1 MRCHPGCS
9 SASSLAW
16 AGIAA
21 LLVVAGAATAVASP
35 AKLEAIEGSDVKRVI
50 LDAKASERIG
60 IQMTPVREE
69 KVVVRTVVLGEVKNE
84 PAAKMGAENPESFGS
99 APGTPAKPS
108 LSPSGQMRVLVLL
121 DADPDD
127 DVDDDVGDIDDEDS
141 AEIMA
146 PGDDDDDDQPLLAKR
161 VAMAS
166 QGETDANTLYFKIPG
181 GVHHNLTAGQRVG
194 VRLAAPGSGA
204 PKKVIPYS
212 AVLYDASGD
221 AWVYTSPEP
230 LQFVRARV
238 TIDRIDGDQAVL
250 QEGPVAGTKVVTVG
264 AAELFGAESGVGR

>member
-1 MRCHPGCS
+1 
-9 SASSLAW
+9 LL
-16 AGIAA
+16 IA
-21 LLVVAGAATAVASP
+21 AGAATAVASP
-35 AKLEAIEGSDVKRVI
+35 AKVEAIEGSDVKRLI
-50 LDAKASERIG
+50 LDDKTSERIG

-69 KVVVRTVVLGEVKNE
+69 KVVFRTVVLGEVKNE
-84 PAAKMGAENPESFGS
+84 PAAKTGAEIPESSGA
-99 APGTPAKPS
+99 APATPAKPS
-108 LSPSGQMRVLVLL
+108 LSPSGKMRVLVLL
-121 DADPDD
+121 DADPD

-141 AEIMA
+141 AEIMG

-204 PKKVIPYS
+204 RKKVIPYS

-238 TIDRIDGDQAVL
+238 TIDRIDGDLVVL
-250 QEGPVAGTKVVTVG
+250 QEGPAAGTKVVTVG
-264 AAELFGAESGVGR
+264 AAELFGAESGVGH

>member
-1 MRCHPGCS
+1 M
-9 SASSLAW
+9 
-16 AGIAA
+16 
-21 LLVVAGAATAVASP
+21 LVAAGAATALASP
-35 AKLEAIEGSDVKRVI
+35 AKVEAIEGSDVKRVI
-50 LDAKASERIG
+50 LDAKAADRLG
-60 IQMTPVREE
+60 IQTTPVREE
-69 KVVVRTVVLGEVKNE
+69 KVVFRTVVLGEVEDE
-84 PAAKMGAENPESFGS
+84 PAAKVATQVPESSDAAAGTAPKPAPS
-99 APGTPAKPS
+99 AGGKI
-108 LSPSGQMRVLVLL
+108 RVLVLL

-141 AEIMA
+141 AEIME
-146 PGDDDDDDQPLLAKR
+146 PGDEDDDDQPLMAKR

-194 VRLAAPGSGA
+194 VRLAAPGNSA

-230 LQFVRARV
+230 LKFVRARV
-238 TIDRIDGDQAVL
+238 TVDKIDGDLAVL
-250 QEGPVAGTKVVTVG
+250 QDGPAAGTQVVTVG
-264 AAELFGAESGVGR
+264 AAELFGAESGVGH